1 MINSERKIFFI
12 AIVFKISELLI
23 SIYKNNRNRKTP
35 HQVYDN
41 IIKLNF
47 LRYFYSIKKI
57 KSAEIIM
64 KSADYGH
71 SR

>member
-1 MINSERKIFFI
+1 MINIERKIFFI
-12 AIVFKISELLI
+12 AIVYKISELLI
-23 SIYKNNRNRKTP
+23 SIYKNNRNRKTL

-47 LRYFYSIKKI
+47 LRYFYSIKK

-64 KSADYGH
+64 KSADFSH
-71 SR
+71 LR